1 MQQHPQTNNV
11 DRRVSRTVHTLRS
24 ALFELIQEKHYDTI
38 TVQDII
44 DRANVGRST
53 FYTHF
58 RDKEDLLIGDWK
70 KFLDLLAVH
79 IDLRAPNGRIA
90 PVEGLMMHLKDYH
103 AFYRALV
110 KSGKTERLF
119 ALGIEHLAGRIEAK
133 ILGAKNVDLSVPA
146 SVCSHYLALQIF
158 GMLRWWLDNNMQQ
171 TPAEMDR
178 IFRELVAP
186 GIRNVLA
193 ANPQTTGST
202 TAA

>member
-119 ALGIEHLAGRIEAK
+119 ALGIEHLAGKIEAK